1 MTSAMNNGGR
11 SGHGCA
17 AVVDEDNVKRS
28 IIVVGGDTY
37 PGDVSR
43 SVEVYH
49 LETGGE
55 NKWKNFSDENWI
67 LSDKW
72 LDLQSLPSGLSSPG
86 VISYGEDIL
95 VLGGYD
101 SGIEESFDD
110 GISKNIFRWN
120 KQKWTK
126 SNATLNYA
134 RAVFSISNI

>member
-55 NKWKNFSDENWI
+55 K
-67 LSDKW
+67 
-72 LDLQSLPSGLSSPG
+72 
-86 VISYGEDIL
+86 
-95 VLGGYD
+95 
-101 SGIEESFDD
+101 
-110 GISKNIFRWN
+110 
-120 KQKWTK
+120 
-126 SNATLNYA
+126 
-134 RAVFSISNI
+134 

>member
-55 NKWKNFSDENWI
+55 KKWKNFSHEN
-67 LSDKW
+67 
-72 LDLQSLPSGLSSPG
+72 
-86 VISYGEDIL
+86 
-95 VLGGYD
+95 
-101 SGIEESFDD
+101 
-110 GISKNIFRWN
+110 
-120 KQKWTK
+120 
-126 SNATLNYA
+126 
-134 RAVFSISNI
+134 

>member
-55 NKWKNFSDENWI
+55 KNWKI
-67 LSDKW
+67 
-72 LDLQSLPSGLSSPG
+72 SLM
-86 VISYGEDIL
+86 
-95 VLGGYD
+95 
-101 SGIEESFDD
+101 
-110 GISKNIFRWN
+110 K
-120 KQKWTK
+120 TK
-126 SNATLNYA
+126 Y
-134 RAVFSISNI
+134 F

>member
-17 AVVDEDNVKRS
+17 AVVDEDNVKRR

-55 NKWKNFSDENWI
+55 KK
-67 LSDKW
+67 
-72 LDLQSLPSGLSSPG
+72 
-86 VISYGEDIL
+86 
-95 VLGGYD
+95 
-101 SGIEESFDD
+101 
-110 GISKNIFRWN
+110 
-120 KQKWTK
+120 
-126 SNATLNYA
+126 
-134 RAVFSISNI
+134 